1 MKKKKNTQQSRFPYQ
16 KMEYQQVVASCS
28 LPLVELGLR
37 KQKQQ
42 KALSPKGKPY
52 LALLLSQVHPIE
64 SKMGSNWDKQV

>member
-1 MKKKKNTQQSRFPYQ
+1 
-16 KMEYQQVVASCS
+16 MEYQQVVASCS

-64 SKMGSNWDKQV
+64 SKMGSN